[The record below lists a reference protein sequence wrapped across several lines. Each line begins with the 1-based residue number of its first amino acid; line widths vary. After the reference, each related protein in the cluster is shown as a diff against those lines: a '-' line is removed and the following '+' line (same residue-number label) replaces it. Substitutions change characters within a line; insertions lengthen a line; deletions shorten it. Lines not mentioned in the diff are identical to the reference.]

1 MTDNEKKIA
10 ETDELDY
17 IFEVE
22 IFGEEETNEKPP
34 FSISDDVTADWALRK
49 IKAKLENLD
58 RLEALAKAQ
67 KAEIDAKIERERK
80 AVENGTAFLRDKL
93 LTYFESVPHEETKT
107 EEKYKLLSGTLKM
120 KKASKK
126 YEHDDEALTQWLID
140 NGYEDFI
147 KRKAEPRWGDLKKM
161 LEMTPEGI
169 VTLKASGEVVDGV
182 TIVESPAEFD
192 IKF

>member
-1 MTDNEKKIA
+1 MADNEKKIT

-22 IFGEEETNEKPP
+22 IFGEEETSEKSP
-34 FSISDDVTADWALRK
+34 FNISDDVTADWAIRK
-49 IKAKLENLD
+49 IKDKLENLD
-58 RLEALAKAQ
+58 RLEALGKAQ

-80 AVENGTAFLRDKL
+80 IVENGTAFLRGKL
-93 LTYFESVPHEETKT
+93 LSYFESVPHESTKT

-126 YEHDDEALTQWLID
+126 YDHNDDELTKWLID

-147 KRKAEPRWGDLKKM
+147 KRKAEPRWGELKKM
-161 LEMTPEGI
+161 LEMTPAGVVI
-169 VTLKASGEVVDGV
+169 LKASGEVVDGV
-182 TIVESPAEFD
+182 TIVETPPEFD